1 MRMRKTLFILMFISG
16 LLAKQSIVYFYVIP
30 FDNIKDDPTVEW
42 IASGLSDMISNRFK
56 SEPGLLIQNKKAL
69 EIIMRDRA
77 LMLKQPIASRNLL
90 LLGKYYRKLEKINVS
105 LQLIDLATW
114 DQIETK
120 DIAAEYSDITKMKK
134 EIGDNIQSMIAPYL
148 PKGKNQITA
157 VFPKFIEPKPAKRR
171 HPVSVKSEMVT
182 NNLQDEFKKLEES
195 MDVLLGF
202 REDENLKPKKDVT
215 LFNSGGEW
223 SMDFSANQLVEE
235 NPELAPNT
243 EILKDVLNR
252 LIDNPYDIIMKKP
265 NFIYH
270 KDDDSYITVQF
281 HVTYSLK
288 DEIIR
293 EMLNALPYTGLE
305 QNGSLTIFY
314 FSKESFNLTDD
325 ITNRITSGNYR
336 SIPIIRFF
344 NKQGVP
350 IVVVADTPEEQWHS
364 RKSDKVLHLPE
375 NQFTPMIE
383 FTVGGWSMQV
393 AMETV
398 NIHAKYEFI
407 LPMSDVE
414 NLSSVSLKFINEAE
428 LKKFL
433 EPIL

>member
-16 LLAKQSIVYFYVIP
+16 LLARQSIVYFYVIP

-42 IASGLSDMISNRFK
+42 IASGLSDMVSSRFK
-56 SEPGLLIQNKKAL
+56 SEPGLLVQNKQDL
-69 EIIMRDRA
+69 EIIMNDRS

-90 LLGKYYRKLEKINVS
+90 LLGKYHRQLEKINVS

-120 DIAAEYSDITKMKK
+120 DISAEYSDITKMKK
-134 EIGDNIQSMIAPYL
+134 EIGDNIQEMISSYL
-148 PKGKNQITA
+148 PKGKNK
-157 VFPKFIEPKPAKRR
+157 VSVVLPKFIEPKPAKSRN
-171 HPVSVKSEMVT
+171 PVSVKSEMVSK
-182 NNLQDEFKKLEES
+182 NLEEEFKKLEES
-195 MDVLLGF
+195 MDVLLGLK
-202 REDENLKPKKDVT
+202 ENKDLQPKKDIT
-215 LFNSGGEW
+215 LFGNSGEW
-223 SMDFSANQLVEE
+223 TMDFSANQLVEE
-235 NPELAPNT
+235 NPELEPNT
-243 EILKDVLNR
+243 EMLKEVLNK
-252 LIDNPYDIIMKKP
+252 LIDNPYDVIMKKP

-288 DEIIR
+288 DEIIKD
-293 EMLNALPYTGLE
+293 MLNSLPYTGLE

-314 FSKESFNLTDD
+314 FSKESFNLTDEL
-325 ITNRITSGNYR
+325 TNRIVSGR
-336 SIPIIRFF
+336 HRTVPVIRFF
-344 NKQGVP
+344 NREGTP
-350 IVVVADTPEEQWHS
+350 IVVLADTPEEHWHS
-364 RKSDKVLHLPE
+364 RKSEKVLYLPE

-407 LPMSDVE
+407 LPMTDVE
-414 NLSSVSLKFINEAE
+414 NLSNVSLKFINEAD

-433 EPIL
+433 DPVL